1 MIRYIEVSR
10 KNLVGKTKAQSPARY
25 KRRLGYKPMNFKG
38 VDVDKLFESDI
49 LVLSVPVGDYI
60 CTIAYK
66 GVLQNLKS
74 VIEDQPKPNVTLQSV
89 IKAVTRSIDNTDIL
103 VDCTCPDFIYR
114 YAYWATQYGYKYGK
128 PENRPSKITNPDD
141 KIGAMCKHITAL
153 LANKKWLVK
162 IASTVNEYIKVY
174 TDDIREI
181 LGLSEDEFIVNPG
194 KIPKGSKF
202 NKNTGKYEIPGNTNS
217 KEFSNKPDSSTNDF
231 KNKDDESEEFGPD
244 DSDNLDLNTDDS
256 DNRN

>member
-1 MIRYIEVSR
+1 MIIYITEVSR
-10 KNLVGKTKAQSPARY
+10 KNLVGKTKIQSPARY
-25 KRRLGYKPMNFKG
+25 KRRLGYKAKNFKG
-38 VDVDKLFESDI
+38 IDVEKLFESDI

-103 VDCTCPDFIYR
+103 VDCTCPDFRYR
-114 YAYWATQYGYKYGK
+114 YAYWATQYGYKYGT

-162 IASTVNEYIKVY
+162 IASTVNEYIKAY
-174 TDDIREI
+174 TDDARKI
-181 LGLSEDEFIVNPG
+181 LGLSDDEFIVNRG

-217 KEFSNKPDSSTNDF
+217 EDNNEDSNDTANKFSNKPSDESS
-231 KNKDDESEEFGPD
+231 DDEEEFGPK
-244 DSDNLDLNTDDS
+244 DN
-256 DNRN
+256 DNNIERN